1 MTALPIYST
10 EFLLG
15 AYDVIDKPAS
25 FLLDLFFPEMQTF
38 LTEKVAFDKVER
50 ARRLAPFV
58 SPNVRAPTMR
68 QPGFAAQD
76 FQPAYVKAKHAV
88 DMSKPFRRR
97 AGERIN
103 GSMTPLMRY
112 NLAVS
117 DNMEREDDAIT
128 RREEWMAAQILLN
141 GSVVVEGEDFVA
153 QTVDFRRPA
162 SHTAVLTGANRW
174 GQTGVSALATL
185 QGMNAQIMTDSG
197 YNAKVVVM
205 DPGAEA
211 LFTANPAVIEALNN
225 RTNTPS
231 PAGDFR
237 IGNINL
243 AGVNAGA
250 AGEEA
255 KYLGFIGEFM
265 VFVYQNT
272 YVNIDGSVGT
282 MLPPNT
288 VIMGSPKGFQGIRT
302 YGAIKDKRAG
312 LQALPRFP
320 KMWDEEE
327 PSITFTMTQS
337 APLPVTGWPEAS
349 AAITIA

>member
-10 EFLLG
+10 EFLLE
-15 AYDVIDKPAS
+15 AYGVIDKPTS
-25 FLLDLFFPEMQTF
+25 FLLDLFFPDMQTF

-58 SPNVRAPTMR
+58 SPNVRAPVMR

-103 GSMTPLMRY
+103 GSMTPLQRY
-112 NLAVS
+112 NLAIS

-162 SHTAVLTGANRW
+162 SHTVVLTGANRW
-174 GQTGVSALATL
+174 GQQGVSSLRTL
-185 QGMNAQIMTDSG
+185 RSMNAQITTDSG
-197 YNAKVVVM
+197 YNAKVVIM
-205 DPGAEA
+205 DPGAED
-211 LFTANPAVIEALNN
+211 LFTSDPQVKEVLDN
-225 RTNTPS
+225 RANTPI
-231 PAGDFR
+231 GENFR
-237 IGNINL
+237 LGNINL

-250 AGEEA
+250 VGEEV
-255 KYLGFIGEFM
+255 KYLGMIGEFI

-272 YVNIDGSVGT
+272 YVNIDGTVGT
-282 MLPPNT
+282 MIPPNT

-337 APLPVTGWPEAS
+337 SPLPVTGWPEAS
-349 AAITIA
+349 ASITVA